1 MKKNTNPV
9 CHTQILFS
17 QHTTDSTCH
26 TEPLGEVSNSTC
38 HTERREVSHNTES
51 KRDFSPTAQNDKIVT
66 CHTERSEVSTT
77 TYKPS
82 GIEWLGEIPQGW
94 EIKKLKYI
102 GEIFGGV
109 TGKTIKDFSKE
120 YKLNFKPYITFTNVC
135 NNAVIN
141 PDLMEYVFIDSKEKQ
156 NKVLKNDILFLQ
168 SSETFEDVG
177 KSAIYLNDDE
187 VYLNTFCKG
196 FRIEREAYPMYLNYL
211 LSSLSYKRYFMSV
224 CSGFT
229 RINLRQEH
237 FLDIP
242 LILPPLQEQKEIA
255 EFLDKKCE
263 KIQNYINKKQK
274 LITLLQEKKQAL
286 INEAVCGRVACS
298 RDFSPTAQNDKI
310 VTCHTEPLGEVS
322 TTAYKP
328 SGIEWLGEIPQGWE
342 IKKAKGIFKE
352 VKRSVEDNDEIITCF
367 RDGVVTL
374 RKNRRTEGF
383 TNSLKE
389 IGYQGIRVNDL
400 VIHSMDAFAGAIGV
414 SDSNG
419 KATPVYV
426 VCVPRYD
433 DLADNKYYA
442 YLLRNMA
449 NSGFILSLAKGI
461 RERSTEFKYNDFAD
475 LKIPLPPLHKQK
487 EIAAFLDSKV
497 AQINSV
503 IEKTKRQIELVKEY
517 KNTLINEAVCGR
529 INFLEGILNE

>member
-1 MKKNTNPV
+1 MKK
-9 CHTQILFS
+9 HTQS
-17 QHTTDSTCH
+17 PYESSK
-26 TEPLGEVSNSTC
+26 VS
-38 HTERREVSHNTES
+38 
-51 KRDFSPTAQNDKIVT
+51 
-66 CHTERSEVSTT
+66 
-77 TYKPS
+77 YKPS

-94 EIKKLKYI
+94 KIKKLKYI

-255 EFLDKKCE
+255 EFLDSKCE
-263 KIQNYINKKQK
+263 KIQNYIDKKQK

-286 INEAVCGRVACS
+286 INEAVTKGLNPNIES
-298 RDFSPTAQNDKI
+298 KN
-310 VTCHTEPLGEVS
+310 
-322 TTAYKP
+322 
-328 SGIEWLGEIPQGWE
+328 SGIEYLGLIPHHWE
-342 IKKAKGIFKE
+342 VKKLKHICKINPQTNETLPNNFVYIDLESVAKGQ
-352 VKRSVEDNDEIITCF
+352 
-367 RDGVVTL
+367 L
-374 RKNRRTEGF
+374 
-383 TNSLKE
+383 LKE
-389 IGYQGIRVNDL
+389 QTINKEQAPSRAQRILQKQDILFQLVRPYQRNNYIFNKNGDYVASTGYAQIRTKECVNF
-400 VIHSMDAFAGAIGV
+400 V
-414 SDSNG
+414 
-419 KATPVYV
+419 
-426 VCVPRYD
+426 
-433 DLADNKYYA
+433 YYA
-442 YLLRNMA
+442 LLE
-449 NSGFILSLAKGI
+449 NSFVERVILKNYPAITS
-461 RERSTEFKYNDFAD
+461 NDFAD
-475 LKIPLPPLHKQK
+475 LKIPLPPLQEQKQ
-487 EIAAFLDSKV
+487 IANFLDEKCEK
-497 AQINSV
+497 INSV
-503 IEKTKRQIELVKEY
+503 IEKTKKQIELIKEY

-529 INFLEGILNE
+529 INLERK